1 MNCIKCG
8 HVVEPA
14 APRTMETE
22 LRGERVSVT
31 LEAPQCPN
39 CGRVVMLGKNTR
51 TYYRAVSDA
60 YRSKVGLLTTSE
72 LDNLR
77 RGLNMKWPDF
87 ARYVFVGIATLKRW
101 RRGEIQT
108 QALDRLVR
116 LRADPEYLL
125 ETASELREH
134 LAAANSSVLSVDEAV
149 GRLRMSTMDVRLIRR
164 RRRRAALG
172 RRHVADSA
180 KDGVTSGVPN
190 ASRSLMLRDVPS
202 FMGLAA

>member
-1 MNCIKCG
+1 MKCIKCG

-39 CGRVVMLGKNTR
+39 CGRVVMLGKDTR

-134 LAAANSSVLSVDEAV
+134 LAAAKSSVEPARHGLQRDALTA
-149 GRLRMSTMDVRLIRR
+149 GGAAAAAGAAMSSAAAGASFGSEIGSTGTVSRK
-164 RRRRAALG
+164 RA
-172 RRHVADSA
+172 
-180 KDGVTSGVPN
+180 
-190 ASRSLMLRDVPS
+190 
-202 FMGLAA
+202 